1 MQAPTVRMLRM
12 QNTEITAGQTLKDV
26 SQAKAGR
33 VVLMVLKIAVRA
45 KGAKKRKLGSVLTN
59 LQKQITTDRCSSG
72 GCTEN
77 EHRRRVICRCME
89 QKHNRD
95 AIRAKAARVQLDLRR
110 TPVVFL
116 LVMRQVNMRVAQATT
131 AVILAMSTTHETSGD
146 TGQRMIIHSRRQL
159 M

>member
-1 MQAPTVRMLRM
+1 
-12 QNTEITAGQTLKDV
+12 
-26 SQAKAGR
+26 
-33 VVLMVLKIAVRA
+33 
-45 KGAKKRKLGSVLTN
+45 
-59 LQKQITTDRCSSG
+59 
-72 GCTEN
+72 
-77 EHRRRVICRCME
+77 ME

-95 AIRAKAARVQLDLRR
+95 AIRAKAARVQLNLRR

-159 M
+159 I